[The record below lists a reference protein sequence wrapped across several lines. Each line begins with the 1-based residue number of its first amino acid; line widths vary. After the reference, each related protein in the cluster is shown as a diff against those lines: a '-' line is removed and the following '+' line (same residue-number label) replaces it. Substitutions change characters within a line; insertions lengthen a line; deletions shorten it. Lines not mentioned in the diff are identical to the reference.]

1 MLEGALRIHWGIT
14 GVIQLKEDD
23 DQRVVVLVRKR
34 NSMRSE
40 SHQNG
45 GDLSVSLIFLHN
57 NLNVKKFSNYFFF
70 LPRVP
75 SECTGLHLSI

>member
-57 NLNVKKFSNYFFF
+57 NLNVKKFSNYL

-75 SECTGLHLSI
+75 SEYTGLHLSI